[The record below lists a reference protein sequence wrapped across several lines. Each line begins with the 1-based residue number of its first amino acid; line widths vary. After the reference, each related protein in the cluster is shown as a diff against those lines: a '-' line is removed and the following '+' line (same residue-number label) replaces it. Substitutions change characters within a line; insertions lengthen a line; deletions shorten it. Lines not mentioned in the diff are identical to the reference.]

1 MARVVRSAFKN
12 LSRVLSEDCSR
23 FQLAKLHGGLTVR
36 EQKSLISVDYKQ
48 WKHVY
53 RNVSISLEETFS
65 QALREILK
73 VTFS

>member
-1 MARVVRSAFKN
+1 MVRIVRSAFKN
-12 LSRVLSEDCSR
+12 SLRVLSKDCSR
-23 FQLAKLHGGLTVR
+23 FQLAKLYGGLTVR
-36 EQKSLISVDYKQ
+36 EQKSLISADYKQ

-53 RNVSISLEETFS
+53 RNVSISLGEAFS